1 MLESVLDVIVNDEN
15 ISKNDVNNSEEALI
29 SVEEVTEVGNDEMLK
44 VVCGVCDK
52 IFLNHKDLQNHS
64 WNVTPCCYCTI

>member
-52 IFLNHKDLQNHS
+52 IFLNETNLNNHS
-64 WNVTPCCYCTI
+64 